1 MGYIEL
7 MHLDGQG
14 TLDEIV
20 MYFPKHDIYILDI
33 NTISEWVVVVKP
45 NGNVYA
51 TFEKIDDDDGTPNVY
66 QLYDTNYDNVKF
78 SEVAHLW
85 ADTTTKIQGS
95 DN

>member
-1 MGYIEL
+1 MGFLEL

-20 MYFPKHDIYILDI
+20 MYFPNHNIYILDI

-51 TFEKIDDDDGTPNVY
+51 TFEKIDDDGTPDVY
-66 QLYDTNYDNVKF
+66 QLYDTNYDVKF
-78 SEVAHLW
+78 AEVAHLW
-85 ADTTTKIQGS
+85 GNTITKIA
-95 DN
+95 